1 MARSQSAG
9 QKDPVSPTRLELDI
23 LQQPT
28 DTTCGPTCL
37 HAVYRYHGLEL
48 PLLQL
53 IQETHILEGGGTLAV
68 FLACDALRRGFTA
81 KIYTYNLRVFDPSW
95 FEPGSNIDLSEPL
108 KAQSRVKSDPKI
120 LLASNAYR
128 EYLRLGGIIRFED
141 LTADLIRRHL
151 KKGRPILTGL
161 SATYLYHCQREIDD
175 PLSYDDLK
183 GVPQG
188 HFVVLA
194 GYDKRTGLV
203 QVADPLLDN
212 PRFRTQFYEVRFERL
227 LGAIMLGVL
236 TFDANLLII
245 EPSDTVEESS

>member
-1 MARSQSAG
+1 MTG
-9 QKDPVSPTRLELDI
+9 GKEHVSPTRLELEI
-23 LQQPT
+23 LPQPT

-37 HAVYRYHGLEL
+37 HAVYRYHGLHL
-48 PLLQL
+48 PLPQL

-68 FLACDALRRGFTA
+68 FLACDALRRGFRA

-95 FEPGSNIDLSEPL
+95 FEPESKFDLSERL
-108 KAQSRVKSDPKI
+108 MEQSRVKPDAKI
-120 LLASNAYR
+120 QLASDAYR
-128 EYLRLGGIIRFED
+128 EYLRLGGEIRFQD
-141 LTADLIRRHL
+141 LTADLIRNHL

-161 SATYLYHCQREIDD
+161 SATYLYHCPREIDE
-175 PLSYDDLK
+175 PLAYDDLR
-183 GVPQG
+183 GHPQG

-194 GYDKRTGLV
+194 GYDRETGLV

-236 TFDANLLII
+236 TFDANLLVI
-245 EPSDTVEESS
+245 EPTEATRVSP